1 MQELTW
7 VFATPNRKCTTIKLQ
22 SQITW
27 EYRLPSK
34 WWHPEL
40 HHLEKLTH
48 RLTVHVILP
57 QLYEPFLA
65 IRWALY
71 KDNQSSSCFALLLVA
86 GMHFG
91 SYQEHFGSL
100 FSVSVMAFI
109 SCCLTLFVAEGF
121 LLNTSIHF
129 SLLSN
134 IFFGE
139 STISRDLEK
148 GIANVMCYL
157 KIIILSTL
165 WLLLN
170 CVLKYTFRTC
180 IFSLRRISGNAPTVN
195 VQFFSY
201 FWCFFATTI
210 LWSFKFLV
218 SLNLM

>member
-27 EYRLPSK
+27 EYRSPSK

-71 KDNQSSSCFALLLVA
+71 QDNQSSSCFALLLVA

-100 FSVSVMAFI
+100 FSVRVMAFI
-109 SCCLTLFVAEGF
+109 SCCLAMFVAEGF
-121 LLNTSIHF
+121 LPQYFNQFLVLFTQHC
-129 SLLSN
+129 
-134 IFFGE
+134 FFGQ
-139 STISRDLEK
+139 STVSRDLEK
-148 GIANVMCYL
+148 GIVNVMCYL
-157 KIIILSTL
+157 KIIILSAL

-170 CVLKYTFRTC
+170 CVLKYTFRMC
-180 IFSLRRISGNAPTVN
+180 IF
-195 VQFFSY
+195 
-201 FWCFFATTI
+201 FFAT
-210 LWSFKFLV
+210 FFR
-218 SLNLM
+218 

>member
-27 EYRLPSK
+27 EYRSPSK

-40 HHLEKLTH
+40 HHLKKLTH

-71 KDNQSSSCFALLLVA
+71 QDNESSSCFALLLVA

-100 FSVSVMAFI
+100 FSVRVMAFI
-109 SCCLTLFVAEGF
+109 SCCLALLVAEGF
-121 LLNTSIHF
+121 LLNPLSTNGDEHQFSPNNIHTSSREKVMRINKMITKKKCLD
-129 SLLSN
+129 LLSN
-134 IFFGE
+134 SLNTFFKKMYRNQFGE
-139 STISRDLEK
+139 FVCGYWGLK
-148 GIANVMCYL
+148 G
-157 KIIILSTL
+157 
-165 WLLLN
+165 
-170 CVLKYTFRTC
+170 
-180 IFSLRRISGNAPTVN
+180 
-195 VQFFSY
+195 
-201 FWCFFATTI
+201 
-210 LWSFKFLV
+210 
-218 SLNLM
+218 

>member
-27 EYRLPSK
+27 EYRSPSK

-40 HHLEKLTH
+40 HHLEKFTH

-71 KDNQSSSCFALLLVA
+71 KDNHSSSCFALFLVA

-91 SYQEHFGSL
+91 SHEEHFGSL

-109 SCCLTLFVAEGF
+109 SCCLTIFVAEGF

-134 IFFGE
+134 IFFGKV
-139 STISRDLEK
+139 LYP
-148 GIANVMCYL
+148 GI
-157 KIIILSTL
+157 
-165 WLLLN
+165 
-170 CVLKYTFRTC
+170 
-180 IFSLRRISGNAPTVN
+180 
-195 VQFFSY
+195 
-201 FWCFFATTI
+201 
-210 LWSFKFLV
+210 
-218 SLNLM
+218 

>member
-27 EYRLPSK
+27 EYRSPSK

-100 FSVSVMAFI
+100 FSVRVMAFI
-109 SCCLTLFVAEGF
+109 SCCLAMFVAEGF
-121 LLNTSIHF
+121 LLNTLTSSEV
-129 SLLSN
+129 SLLS
-134 IFFGE
+134 IGE
-139 STISRDLEK
+139 SAISRDLEK
-148 GIANVMCYL
+148 GITNVMCFL
-157 KIIILSTL
+157 NIIILSPL
-165 WLLLN
+165 WLLWS

-180 IFSLRRISGNAPTVN
+180 IF
-195 VQFFSY
+195 
-201 FWCFFATTI
+201 FFAT
-210 LWSFKFLV
+210 FFG
-218 SLNLM
+218 

>member
-7 VFATPNRKCTTIKLQ
+7 VFATPDRKCTTIKLQ

-27 EYRLPSK
+27 EYRSPSK

-40 HHLEKLTH
+40 HHLEKLSH

-100 FSVSVMAFI
+100 FSVRVMAFI
-109 SCCLTLFVAEGF
+109 SCCLAMFVAEGF
-121 LLNTSIHF
+121 LLNTLTSSEV
-129 SLLSN
+129 SLLSI
-134 IFFGE
+134 IFLAKVLFP
-139 STISRDLEK
+139 
-148 GIANVMCYL
+148 GI
-157 KIIILSTL
+157 
-165 WLLLN
+165 
-170 CVLKYTFRTC
+170 
-180 IFSLRRISGNAPTVN
+180 
-195 VQFFSY
+195 
-201 FWCFFATTI
+201 
-210 LWSFKFLV
+210 
-218 SLNLM
+218 